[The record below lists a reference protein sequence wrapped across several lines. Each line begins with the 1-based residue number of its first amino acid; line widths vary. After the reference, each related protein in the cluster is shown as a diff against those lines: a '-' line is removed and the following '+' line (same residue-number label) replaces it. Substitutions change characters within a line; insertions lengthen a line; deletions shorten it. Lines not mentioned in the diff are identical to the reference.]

1 MFVNVKGIQTY
12 VVLGVTL
19 LLSGSLLV
27 SSWADE
33 REIISFLPRNNEKH
47 LIYLMSIR
55 GEILQKLTTGPGV
68 LGSFTW
74 SPDGGSVVYS
84 SRQNGNPDIYVVDLK
99 KKTHRQ
105 LTFHDS
111 RDLWPAWSPNGKWI
125 AFVSER
131 AGDRDIYRMDV
142 NGENIKRLTN
152 QGGCNK
158 PAWAPDS
165 QWIAFNSTLG
175 EGVAI
180 DNFLSLMTAEGRG
193 IRRLTDTSQPGC
205 AWSPDGKEIAF
216 VPPVDVVGGIA
227 LFSVDKD
234 GKNMRRLTQL
244 YKGLVLI
251 FHPIWSPCGKS
262 IAYLFRQIPEEF
274 LERGRGPVDEVFAN
288 SVICIANTAEG
299 GEGEP
304 FEATR
309 GLVSGGGLEWVPEG
323 FLSVSPS
330 AEKQTTLWGQ
340 LKQTDK

>member
-19 LLSGSLLV
+19 LLSGSLLIS

-33 REIISFLPRNNEKH
+33 REIISFLPRNDERH
-47 LIYLMSIR
+47 FIYLMSIQ
-55 GEILQKLTTGPGV
+55 GEILQKLTTGQEV
-68 LGSFTW
+68 LSSFTW
-74 SPDGGSVVYS
+74 SPDGGSVAYG

-105 LTFHDS
+105 LTFHWS
-111 RDLWPAWSPNGKWI
+111 RDLSPDGKWI

-131 AGDRDIYRMDV
+131 AGDMDIYRMDV

-152 QGGCNK
+152 QGGCNR

-165 QWIAFNSTLG
+165 QSIAFNSTLG
-175 EGVAI
+175 EGAEI

-193 IRRLTDTSQPGC
+193 IKRLTDTSQPGC

-216 VPPVDVVGGIA
+216 VPPVDVVGGVA

-234 GKNMRRLTQL
+234 GKNMRQLTQL

-251 FHPIWSPCGKS
+251 FHPIWSPNGKW
-262 IAYLFRQIPEEF
+262 IAYHFRQVPKEF
-274 LERGRGPVDEVFAN
+274 LKRGQVPVDEVLAN
-288 SVICIANTAEG
+288 SVICIANTTDGGG
-299 GEGEP
+299 GEP
-304 FEATR
+304 IEATR

-330 AEKQTTLWGQ
+330 AEKQITLWSR
-340 LKQTDK
+340 LKQIDK